1 MAVAFKRG
9 GTTGP
14 ADLATEVRNTS
25 GTLIDPFRIQYAVFD
40 YTTGIEIL
48 QGSPVC
54 YPVKI
59 STGKYYA
66 QVNIPA
72 EGNIGDWRIRWTYQE
87 TAADPVYQS
96 VQEFNV
102 VGDSTVVSFSGD
114 ENIDKLVFSLRI
126 LLGDN
131 NPDRLY
137 SVSGDEEVELKIGEK
152 SFVVSLKDLWK
163 IIEDGK
169 ENRL

>member
-14 ADLATEVRNTS
+14 ADLAITVRNGS
-25 GTLIDPFRIQYAVFD
+25 GTLIDPFRLQYAVFD
-40 YTTGIEIL
+40 ATTGIEIL

-59 STGKYYA
+59 SVGQYYA

-72 EGNIGDWRIRWTYQE
+72 DGNIGDWRIRWTIQE

-102 VGDSTVVSFSGD
+102 VGDS
-114 ENIDKLVFSLRI
+114 
-126 LLGDN
+126 
-131 NPDRLY
+131 
-137 SVSGDEEVELKIGEK
+137 KIGRAH
-152 SFVVSLKDLWK
+152 V
-163 IIEDGK
+163 
-169 ENRL
+169 